1 MKKIISTFTLFY
13 LTISTICV
21 TASAALDPKLKSVF
35 ADIGALQQANV
46 KQPSCF
52 IVHAYAGERDDLLQ
66 SQAQINELLQLGG
79 LRVIFH
85 TNGDGSG
92 LAVGGDINAFM
103 ESSVKESDFVVVY
116 FTKQFAAREKVFNSG
131 VKNEVIHIVD
141 RIAVNGSRFL
151 IPILMETPLESCVP
165 TALRNLLIMAPFSQ
179 NNHFDINLFAIDL
192 LKLFPLRFFAGH
204 VGVKNSVAHYLQS
217 VVVENLA
224 QKESKAVDVVTPSS
238 TKVLSKKTVL
248 PTDLPSLFPLIKHMI
263 ATPDLSVAAA
273 CEDMSIFVNAWKN
286 FDLTTKEELI
296 IGFSKL
302 VSFELPQWPERYDL
316 PIKYNTLE
324 EAQSVYFVFHEM
336 QQLYDRLA
344 KELGSSKKLDGR
356 SKKADE
362 QKIDRQKREDLLK
375 TVLKPQGKQFVCKW
389 EVLVLESIED
399 GLRQSKNLIFEFFLQ
414 PASDKAPTIMAIM
427 QKS

>member
-1 MKKIISTFTLFY
+1 MEIKKIISTFTLFY

-21 TASAALDPKLKSVF
+21 TASAALDPKLRSVF

-92 LAVGGDINAFM
+92 LAVGGDISAFM
-103 ESSVKESDFVVVY
+103 ENSVKESDFVVVY

-141 RIAVNGSRFL
+141 RIAANESKFL

-165 TALRNLLIMAPFSQ
+165 TALRNLMIITPFSQ
-179 NNHFDINLFAIDL
+179 NNHFDINQCAIDL
-192 LKLFPLRFFAGH
+192 LKLFPSRFFAEH
-204 VGVKNSVAHYLQS
+204 VGVKDSVAHYLQS

-224 QKESKAVDVVTPSS
+224 QKESQAVDVTSS
-238 TKVLSKKTVL
+238 PMEVLSKKTVL

-324 EAQSVYFVFHEM
+324 EAQSVYFMKCSNFM
-336 QQLYDRLA
+336 IGWR
-344 KELGSSKKLDGR
+344 
-356 SKKADE
+356 
-362 QKIDRQKREDLLK
+362 
-375 TVLKPQGKQFVCKW
+375 
-389 EVLVLESIED
+389 
-399 GLRQSKNLIFEFFLQ
+399 KN
-414 PASDKAPTIMAIM
+414 
-427 QKS
+427 